1 MLSPSK
7 QHTVVALG
15 IGRGARLLLEFFGE
29 GLVVEESPRVVEF
42 VVPCPLKVYHG
53 RYHIVHL
60 FIADKGQQRRTGSIG
75 VFGVWRIPLRRSY
88 ESSLRFAGSCRI
100 RKAVSLSF
108 LASVLFGCAH
118 RLTIQVGVALKVDV
132 AIAWAV
138 VPR

>member
-15 IGRGARLLLEFFGE
+15 IGRGARLLLELFGE

-108 LASVLFGCAH
+108 LASVLLGC
-118 RLTIQVGVALKVDV
+118 TIDLRSKLGSRSKLM
-132 AIAWAV
+132 
-138 VPR
+138 